1 VPVVLGVDG
10 GGTKTHVLVADLR
23 GRVLGSGTGGPS
35 NWEDVGIVGAGE
47 TLRAAV
53 LEAIQQAG
61 ILPADVVGC
70 VFGLAGMDWEDDQR
84 RMHSL
89 PDSFAFGGPSDV
101 VNDSFVAL
109 RAGSSHPWGVVVI
122 AGTGAIAGG
131 RNRAGDTFRTLG
143 LGAAFG
149 DFGSATDVSDE
160 GVRAVAEAAT
170 GKGPPTALSDA
181 LCAHTGLDSILQVL
195 EELSRGRL
203 DSSRFGPLV
212 AQVAVDGDE
221 VAREILERAGTSLGG
236 SAAAVIRRL
245 EMQDDE
251 FEIVLSGGMLRGA
264 SEDVRVALEAVV
276 RPEAPRATFVRLR
289 TAPVVGAV
297 LLAMEAAGLDVD
309 AALHE
314 RLAVDA
320 IERFHLD
327 LP

>member
-1 VPVVLGVDG
+1 MPVVLGVDG
-10 GGTKTHVLVADLR
+10 GGTKTHVLVAELT
-23 GRVLGSGTGGPS
+23 GHVVGSGTGGPS

-61 ILPADVVGC
+61 ILPAEVVGC
-70 VFGLAGMDWEDDQR
+70 VFGLAGMDWEDDHR

-89 PDSFAFGGPSDV
+89 PDSFAFGGPSNV

-170 GKGPPTALSDA
+170 GKGPATALSDA
-181 LCAHTGLDSILQVL
+181 LCAHTRLDSVLRVL

-221 VAREILERAGTSLGG
+221 VARAILERAGNSLGG

-314 RLAVDA
+314 RLAEDA
-320 IERFHLD
+320 IERFHLE